1 MNTPSISHPANKR
14 RALQLRMPVFV
25 VIVAGCALVM
35 WAWKYNRAN
44 QNAAK
49 STMTIAL
56 KKLSR
61 DVDPRVRRES
71 ALAVGDSP
79 PEFAAEAVEPLL
91 IAAAQ
96 DADPRV
102 RSAAV
107 RGLDHILWT
116 MAQTPGG
123 EEAAAQIDRVLPSW
137 IALLDDPNPQV
148 RTQLLTA
155 LGKTV
160 ANLARL
166 RNGKVDSEIADA
178 TKLLLKVLHQEP
190 ESSVRLAAVN
200 ALLAMRVEV
209 KVPKQP
215 LSRKPIF
222 ITVTPDPRLVEPALV
237 AAFEREANQQ
247 IRYRLVYPLFAFHP
261 TPDEAPPR
269 VLAVLPQER
278 DEGIRTAVFRSLA
291 NPWEL
296 HRNFKGT
303 WTNSDEIWPI
313 LLTALRD
320 GSKFHRIL
328 VETIPYLGPPPPSQA
343 ATLVEFL
350 TLPGIPRRDA
360 FAVALANLAARSNTP
375 DAATMQ
381 RAAESVGT
389 LALTELKEKEFEAAL
404 TLSLLWTEAAPSL
417 EVRRALVQSLRHAI
431 HAERSMP
438 TRDIRVI
445 GQSTGFNCGPN
456 EVTGIL
462 ANFGPSAADIM
473 PDLMALYRETPE
485 TGWQDMMAHIF
496 QQIGPGAR
504 AALPLLKE
512 RAEAEIHANDG
523 QPMEIL
529 VTFTT
534 NQRTPLLISAAAMSA
549 IDPNSLET
557 RSLFVPMATFAVSS
571 HNVAYQ
577 QAARDWLHSMVS
589 LDPSLLDQL
598 NDAAHASADPQRR
611 DDLLKISR
619 ELAAVGAASEDESNA
634 P

>member
-1 MNTPSISHPANKR
+1 
-14 RALQLRMPVFV
+14 
-25 VIVAGCALVM
+25 
-35 WAWKYNRAN
+35 
-44 QNAAK
+44 
-49 STMTIAL
+49 MTIAL

-91 IAAAQ
+91 IATAQ

-137 IALLDDPNPQV
+137 IALLDDPDPQV

-215 LSRKPIF
+215 LSRKPNF

-237 AAFEREANQQ
+237 AALERETNQQ

-269 VLAVLPQER
+269 VLAMLPQER

-320 GSKFHRIL
+320 GSKFHRTLIIEAL
-328 VETIPYLGPPPPSQA
+328 PYLGPPPPSEA
-343 ATLVEFL
+343 ATLIEFL

-360 FAVALANLAARSNTP
+360 FAVALANLAARSNMP

-389 LALTELKEKEFEAAL
+389 LALAELKEKEFEAAL

-462 ANFGPSAADIM
+462 ANFGPFAADIV
-473 PDLMALYRETPE
+473 PELMALYRETPE
-485 TGWQDMMAHIF
+485 AGWQDMMAHIF

-534 NQRTPLLISAAAMSA
+534 NQRTPLLISAIAMSA
-549 IDPNSLET
+549 IDPNSPET

-577 QAARDWLHSMVS
+577 QAARDWLLNMVS
-589 LDPSLLDQL
+589 LDPSLFDTL
-598 NDAAHASADPQRR
+598 NDAARAAAIPQRG
-611 DDLLKISR
+611 DDLLKLYR
-619 ELAAVGAASEDESNA
+619 ELAPTEFAPGDEPNA